1 MYLQRKIDKANSLL
15 DVIEEKQ
22 GLSKLQDLS
31 KEDLVYMVRCYEIFT
46 DMTIDLIIAGAW
58 N

>member
-1 MYLQRKIDKANSLL
+1 MDLQRKIDKANSLL

-22 GLSKLQDLS
+22 GLSELQNLS
-31 KEDLVYMVRCYEIFT
+31 KEDLIYMIRCYEIFT

-58 N
+58 I